1 MSKYIYIL
9 FSPLF
14 INGSI
19 SNACVPVAYSTH
31 LYTFSLVST
40 SRTNWAASQLCSRV
54 RHGSFI
60 YCDFELLQS
69 HLVRSPPYR
78 PQVWIWYKLWKEI
91 SGDQDRKPLS
101 RSWPL
106 AIQFSCQGQRM
117 LLCLLQ
123 LLKSL
128 TVLLWLLR
136 R

>member
-19 SNACVPVAYSTH
+19 SNACMPVAYSTH

-69 HLVRSPPYR
+69 HLVRSPP
-78 PQVWIWYKLWKEI
+78 PP
-91 SGDQDRKPLS
+91 SGMNMIQTVKGNKRGPGQKASFPLLTS
-101 RSWPL
+101 SHPVFVPRTANVTLSSAASEVPHCPAL
-106 AIQFSCQGQRM
+106 SCFGF
-117 LLCLLQ
+117 
-123 LLKSL
+123 
-128 TVLLWLLR
+128 
-136 R
+136 